1 MVSTAANFRYFI
13 LGLLAEQ
20 TMSGYDIRR
29 LLKSLGWLMGNPS
42 FGAIYPAL
50 HALFEHGLATVE
62 TTSQS
67 NKRIRKIYT
76 ITDAG
81 RQALQGWIA
90 QPTKSRTNVKSFV
103 MDLILVGNLAQDRLT
118 AHLQQRRKVV
128 AAHYSASESV
138 LQDLGERVNQG
149 QRMAIEYGLAT
160 ASAELAWLDRTLAQL
175 SASQDIDPS
184 ETAI

>member
-1 MVSTAANFRYFI
+1 
-13 LGLLAEQ
+13 
-20 TMSGYDIRR
+20 MSGYDIRR

-50 HALFEHGLATVE
+50 HALLEDGLATVE

-81 RQALQGWIA
+81 REALQDWMV
-90 QPTKSRTNVKSFV
+90 QPTKSRISVKSFV
-103 MDLILVGNLAQDRLT
+103 MDLILVGNLAQDRL
-118 AHLQQRRKVV
+118 AEHLRQRRQVV
-128 AAHYSASESV
+128 AAHYAALEPV
-138 LQDLGERVNQG
+138 LQDLGERANHG

-160 ASAELAWLDRTLAQL
+160 ASAEMAWIDRMLAQF
-175 SASQDIDPS
+175 SVDRDVDPS